1 METELELLKRENAE
15 LRAAVEEYSKKLDEA
30 SKAGLTLVKNNQG
43 LQNQIQIQAEK
54 IAQLGQENNQLG
66 NEIGKIKESET
77 SREQ

>member
-1 METELELLKRENAE
+1 MNELELLKRENAE
-15 LRAAVEEYSKKLDEA
+15 LRAVVEEYSKKLDEA

-54 IAQLGQENNQLG
+54 ITQLGQENNQLG
-66 NEIGKIKESET
+66 NEIGKIKGSET

>member
-15 LRAAVEEYSKKLDEA
+15 LRAAVEVYSKNLDEA
-30 SKAGLTLVKNNQG
+30 SKAGLTLVKNNQD
-43 LQNQIQIQAEK
+43 LQNQIQIQVEK
-54 IAQLGQENNQLG
+54 ITQLGQENNQLG